1 MSKVKICGLSRT
13 EDIHAV
19 NLALPDFIGFVFAK
33 SHRQV
38 VESKAMTL
46 KKQLDSRIEA
56 VGVFVN
62 QEIEYVERLYR
73 KGIIDLVQLH
83 GDEDEQYIRRLKE
96 ICGCPVIKTISIGS
110 TFPKL
115 PKNADYFLF
124 DTLSHQRGGTGKSF
138 DWSVLKNYDGTPYF
152 LAGGL
157 NITNVC
163 SALHLLAP
171 FCIDVSSGVET
182 NGIKNAEKIHRF
194 VCLVRGENR

>member
-1 MSKVKICGLSRT
+1 VSKVKICGLSRT

-38 VESKAMTL
+38 DENKARML
-46 KKQLDSRIEA
+46 KKQLDSRIKV

-62 QEIEYVERLYR
+62 QEIDCIERLYTN
-73 KGIIDLVQLH
+73 GIIDLAQLH

-96 ICGCPVIKTISIGS
+96 HCSCPVIKAISIGS
-110 TFPKL
+110 TLPKL
-115 PKNADYFLF
+115 LGNADYFLF
-124 DTLSHQRGGTGKSF
+124 DTLSHQRGGTGESF
-138 DWSVLKNYDGTPYF
+138 DWSVLKNYDGPPYF

-157 NITNVC
+157 NIDNVL
-163 SALHLLAP
+163 SALHLLTP

-182 NGIKNAEKIHRF
+182 DGIKDAEKICRF
-194 VCLVRGENR
+194 VCLVRGE